1 MFSVSK
7 VVFVSNFFNHHQ
19 KFLSDAFYDLIGDGY
34 RFIATVPMNEDR
46 RKLGW
51 KQYETPYLVYS
62 YESDEAYQKSMELI
76 RDADAV
82 IIGSAPEKMIR
93 SRILSG
99 KLTFRYSERFLRKGL
114 ELKKFLYRFVKYR
127 HLNPGN
133 KPVYLLCSSAYTSAD
148 YAKFGLF
155 RNKAFKWAYF
165 TEAKEY
171 ENPEL
176 LLEEKDPME
185 ILWCG
190 RFLKLKH
197 LGDVMTAVGRLVEEG
212 YPCHLKVI
220 GGGSEQAEAA
230 YRKLA
235 SSLSSREFVSF
246 TGTVS
251 SEEVRTHM
259 EHAGIFVFSSD
270 FQEGWGAVVNEAM
283 NSGCAVISSHAAGS
297 TPFLIRDGENGIIY
311 ESEHVADLYRKLKDL
326 LDHPDKQHRL
336 GAQAYRT
343 ITGLWSPAIA
353 AKRFLSLAQSILNN
367 EGTDLYDEGP
377 VSKSIPL
384 KNNWYHCEPTGD

>member
-1 MFSVSK
+1 MIPVSK

-19 KFLSDAFYDLIGDGY
+19 KFLSDAFYELIGDGY
-34 RFIATVPMNEDR
+34 HFIATVPMNEDR

-62 YESDEAYQKSMELI
+62 YESDEVYQSCMDLI

-114 ELKKFLYRFVKYR
+114 ELKKFLYRLVKYR
-127 HLNPGN
+127 HLNPGS

-165 TEAKEY
+165 TEAKAY
-171 ENPEL
+171 EDLDL
-176 LLEEKDPME
+176 LLEKKDPME

-197 LGDVMTAVGRLVEEG
+197 LGDVIHAVGKLVEEG
-212 YPCHLKVI
+212 FPCRLKVI

-235 SSLSSREFVSF
+235 CSVSSKDFVSF
-246 TGTVS
+246 VGTVGS
-251 SEEVRTHM
+251 DEVRTHM
-259 EHAGIFVFSSD
+259 EKAGIFVFSSD

-283 NSGCAVISSHAAGS
+283 NSGCAVISSHAAGAA
-297 TPFLIRDGENGIIY
+297 PFLIRDGENGMIY
-311 ESEHVADLYRKLKDL
+311 ESQNVADLYQKLKEL
-326 LDHPDKQHRL
+326 LEHPEHQRRL
-336 GAQAYRT
+336 GAEAYRT
-343 ITGLWSPAIA
+343 ITGLWSPAVA

-367 EGTDLYDEGP
+367 KGTDLYEEGP
-377 VSKSIPL
+377 VSKSLPL
-384 KNNWYHCEPTGD
+384 NNNWYHFT